1 MTGLRTTEYNASSF
15 TITWNDSVTDDLSC
29 RNVTHYLISLSN
41 GVIVVLNTSS
51 LSNTFT
57 VYDLV
62 SNTTYTITV
71 IAVNI
76 AGPGKPATFNVTTD
90 SQKISTRGK
99 IIMICLLL
107 M

>member
-1 MTGLRTTEYNASSF
+1 MTDLRSTGYNASSF
-15 TITWNDSVTDDLSC
+15 TITWNDFVTDDLSC
-29 RNVTHYLISLSN
+29 RNVTHYLISISN
-41 GVIVVLNTSS
+41 GGTVVLNTSS

-76 AGPGKPATFNVTTD
+76 AGPGKPAIFNVTTE
-90 SQKISTRGK
+90 SQQILTRGSAY
-99 IIMICLLL
+99 
-107 M
+107 